1 MRSSCC
7 WRDRPRHCPAP
18 CGAAPCLFR
27 GVLSR
32 PSVLPAI
39 PCARAARGPSLAWL
53 ASGRRGIPL
62 EFRQVDLLGHIVVME
77 FYGGDGAFDNR
88 VGYHAYEGLTDA
100 FDERPRTAANL
111 AKNRALILENHGVL
125 TVGKTLRES
134 FV

>member
-62 EFRQVDLLGHIVVME
+62 EFRQVDSLGHIVDMQ
-77 FYGGDGAFDNR
+77 FDGGDRALD
-88 VGYHAYEGLTDA
+88 VLVD
-100 FDERPRTAANL
+100 DRPE
-111 AKNRALILENHGVL
+111 NRAVFA
-125 TVGKTLRES
+125 LRLVAHIAAWRS
-134 FV
+134 I